1 MESKFYIASNTFYLR
16 ELINV
21 KNIRFAYISIDPK
34 RQRSTNNLDFDV
46 ELASDFYNHIRY
58 YRVEFDDD
66 WPIAI
71 YEVGG
76 NKLAEFNKNSDKNE
90 FLQYR
95 NTMEYNKEFLK
106 FNLYDSVGDA
116 GIALQQWIRMTAED
130 KAKRYIVDFLESN
143 ED

>member
-1 MESKFYIASNTFYLR
+1 MNKFYIASNTFYLR

-46 ELASDFYNHIRY
+46 ELAPDFYNHIRY

-66 WPIAI
+66 WPVAI

-76 NKLAEFNKNSDKNE
+76 NKLVEFNKNSNKNE
-90 FLQYR
+90 FLQYK

-106 FNLYDSVGDA
+106 SNLYDSIGDA

-130 KAKRYIVDFLESN
+130 KAKTYIVDFLEYN